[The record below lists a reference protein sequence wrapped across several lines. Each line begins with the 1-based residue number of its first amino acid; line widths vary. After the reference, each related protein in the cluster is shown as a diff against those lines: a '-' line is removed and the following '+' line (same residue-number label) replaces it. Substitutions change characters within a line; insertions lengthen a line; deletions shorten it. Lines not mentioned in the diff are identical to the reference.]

1 MRSRTSC
8 SDRPAFGDQPVEH
21 PPHERVVSGEQ
32 VLGAGGEGVG
42 DIVPIEEEH
51 DGREREH
58 GEHAGAPLNPLG
70 EHRENDEE
78 VDREEGERERDR
90 IESSSTG
97 EVAGTLMPSLSA
109 DAASP
114 TSPATEQN
122 PTARFSPQ
130 ERLTK

>member
-1 MRSRTSC
+1 MAASASTAST
-8 SDRPAFGDQPVEH
+8 PVLH
-21 PPHERVVSGEQ
+21 STHS
-32 VLGAGGEGVG
+32 AS
-42 DIVPIEEEH
+42 I
-51 DGREREH
+51 
-58 GEHAGAPLNPLG
+58 
-70 EHRENDEE
+70 ENDEE